1 MRMKKSLFVLLFLL
15 PLTTLAAAAAAP
27 QDHAAIQ
34 AAAEVFMREQTL
46 TLPGRQEIKVGAV
59 DKRLV
64 LPECVKL
71 EAFLPQGAQLVGNSM
86 VGVRCPKQALATT
99 RPGTTQGWTVF
110 LPVQTKVNVDLLI
123 VNKPLQQGQ
132 TLRAEDISMQN
143 GEWLQSGV
151 LTDAR
156 LAIGKTLKYSLA
168 AGQLLRRDMLREPF
182 MITQGTPV
190 QLQVEAAGLSIRSEG
205 RALNNGI
212 EGQLVQ
218 IRTASGRVVHG
229 TARENG
235 IVEVRP

>member
-1 MRMKKSLFVLLFLL
+1 MKKSLFVLLFLL

-99 RPGTTQGWTVF
+99 RPGTTQAVA
-110 LPVQTKVNVDLLI
+110 K
-123 VNKPLQQGQ
+123 
-132 TLRAEDISMQN
+132 RA
-143 GEWLQSGV
+143 
-151 LTDAR
+151 
-156 LAIGKTLKYSLA
+156 K
-168 AGQLLRRDMLREPF
+168 
-182 MITQGTPV
+182 
-190 QLQVEAAGLSIRSEG
+190 IRG
-205 RALNNGI
+205 RAASSKP
-212 EGQLVQ
+212 
-218 IRTASGRVVHG
+218 RPTAKIGRAHV
-229 TARENG
+229 
-235 IVEVRP
+235 